1 MHSENVVPCIEVY
14 YSPCMNVNA
23 IPYGGSLCSIRFFVA
38 PCIVVYCFVLWCIA
52 AYCGVL
58 PCISRGF
65 EGRNRTI
72 RFPYLVNI
80 SFSMR
85 MRFEGV
91 DYGN

>member
-52 AYCGVL
+52 VYCRVLPCIAAYCGVL
-58 PCISRGF
+58 PRIVVYCRVLV
-65 EGRNRTI
+65 EGLKAGTAQFDFRI
-72 RFPYLVNI
+72 L
-80 SFSMR
+80 
-85 MRFEGV
+85 
-91 DYGN
+91 